1 MDSLN
6 DEKRFYERFWS
17 LLNDKDLMK
26 VFEKYGPMAFRRSA
40 VLEGFEKFI
49 KETGF
54 SGKTCVEIGTLKGL
68 TAIVLSRYFDK
79 VITIDIIEDRLKYD
93 IAELLSVKNVEF
105 HIVKNNNEKD
115 DLINSIEFDGAY
127 VDGNHEHDTL
137 DDFYSVMRSKNVL
150 FHEYWDAQPSVK
162 KLVNSLGNV
171 KTSGKFALWT
181 A

>member
-6 DEKRFYERFWS
+6 EEKKFYERFWS

-26 VFEKYGPMAFRRSA
+26 VFEKYGPMAFRRSS

-54 SGKTCVEIGTLKGL
+54 RGKTCVEIGTLKGL

-93 IAELLSVKNVEF
+93 IAELLNVKNIEYKV
-105 HIVKNNNEKD
+105 VKNNKEKA
-115 DLINSIEFDGAY
+115 DLINSLEFDGAY
-127 VDGNHEHDTL
+127 VDGDHAHDTM
-137 DDFYSVMRSKNVL
+137 DDFYLVMRTKKVL
-150 FHEYWDAQPSVK
+150 FHEFWDAQPSVK

-171 KTSGKFALWT
+171 KSSGKLALWT